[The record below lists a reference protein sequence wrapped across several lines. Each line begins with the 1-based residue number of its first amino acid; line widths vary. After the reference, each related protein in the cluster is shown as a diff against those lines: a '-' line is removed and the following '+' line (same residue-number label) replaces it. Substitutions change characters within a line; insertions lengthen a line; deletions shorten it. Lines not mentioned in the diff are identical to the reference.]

1 MGIGISSNILG
12 LVGQRVNKIKL
23 DKQSQQINT
32 FLVRDRHKKVIAP
45 VTGD

>member
-12 LVGQRVNKIKL
+12 LVGRRVNEVKL
-23 DKQSQQINT
+23 DEQSQQINT
-32 FLVRDRHKKVIAP
+32 FWVRDRHKKVIAP